1 MPLKGVQKVIATR
14 LHQSLQTAAAV
25 ATMGEID
32 ATAAATWREE
42 VNRQRARHLTWTHL
56 VLFALSRALPKHPL
70 LNSSLVDETISVF
83 AEFNIGLAI
92 NQPSGLLVV
101 PVIQH
106 ANELSLDDLAAAADD
121 LGTRARENKLGV
133 ADMLRG
139 TFTLSSYGTLTAVRW
154 ATSII
159 NPPQSAILGIGRVE
173 QKAVVRDGAIV
184 ARWMLPFSLTYDHR
198 IINGMPAMELM
209 ETLAGMFQEP
219 VAVFGSPG

>member
-1 MPLKGVQKVIATR
+1 MQKVIATR

-32 ATAAATWREE
+32 ATATAEWREE
-42 VNRQRARHLTWTHL
+42 ANRERTRHLTWTHL
-56 VLFALSRALPKHPL
+56 ALFALSRALPRHPL
-70 LNSSLVDETISVF
+70 LNSSLVDETISIF

-92 NQPSGLLVV
+92 NQSSGLLVV

-106 ANELSLDDLAAAADD
+106 ANELSLEEIAAAADD
-121 LGTRARENKLGV
+121 LGARARNNKLGV
-133 ADMLRG
+133 GDMLKG

-173 QKAVVRDGAIV
+173 QKAVVRDGQIV

-209 ETLAGMFQEP
+209 ETLSAMLQKPAETFS
-219 VAVFGSPG
+219 ATA